1 MQISKSKQEL
11 LNALKGNHPLI
22 YIVSEDERPVIE
34 TIEHFIAGSGEP
46 YKFLSW
52 DFNKKA
58 KNLSSGKSW
67 VNVKKQNGKEVQST
81 ITIQQSITHIID
93 RKENSIQLFLDAN
106 KRLEFGDLKVKETLI
121 RSLKDFAYE
130 SLFPFSEGFNYT
142 PYTSEDTPFKKSIIF
157 VSPTLFVPKEIESLV
172 HIINFD
178 NPSRE
183 ELINICTSFVDSRQL
198 NLDKQKIDDIAQSLV
213 GLTESQ
219 SMLAIRKSYHLNE
232 QKDVSVKDIQN
243 EKIQIIKK
251 KGTLD
256 FIDSNINKTDIGGF
270 DELFNWISKRKLL
283 LNEETKKKYN
293 LSYPKGALLTGVQ
306 GCGKSLAVK
315 VIANEFGIP
324 LIRLDLGSIFGRWL
338 GESEGNLRRALAIA
352 EQMAP
357 CVLWIDEIEKSL
369 SVDGSNT
376 HEVTKRIFGHFL
388 TWMQENELPVFLT
401 ATANNIDQIPPE
413 FLRKGRFDEIWFVD
427 LPSYE
432 ERIEIFRVHWKNR
445 NITFSEEELI
455 VMAEQTDGYSGA
467 EIEAIVKESVLS
479 FLHAGTDKI
488 NLDVILKEKNKITP
502 LSVINKPIIQSIR
515 NWAVQ
520 NKVRPVSSKHRN
532 LNTSIG
538 FNRK

>member
-1 MQISKSKQEL
+1 MQISKSKQDL
-11 LNALKGNHPLI
+11 MNALKGNHPLI
-22 YIVSEDERPVIE
+22 YIVSDDERPVIE
-34 TIEHFIAGSGEP
+34 TIEHFIAESGEP

-121 RSLKDFAYE
+121 RSLKDFVYE
-130 SLFPFSEGFNYT
+130 SLFPFSEEINYS
-142 PYTSEDTPFKKSIIF
+142 PYTSDDATYKKSIIF
-157 VSPTLFVPKEIESLV
+157 VSPTLFVPNEIESLV
-172 HIINFD
+172 HIINFN

-183 ELINICTSFVDSRQL
+183 ELINICTSFVDSKQL
-198 NLDKQKIDDIAQSLV
+198 KINKEQIDDIAQSLV

-219 SMLAIRKSYHLNE
+219 SMLAIRKSYLLNQ
-232 QKDVSVKDIQN
+232 QKDISVKDIQN
-243 EKIQIIKK
+243 EKVQIIKK

-256 FIDSNINKTDIGGF
+256 FIDSDINKSDIGGF
-270 DELFNWISKRKLL
+270 NELFNWISKRKLL
-283 LNEETKKKYN
+283 LNEEVKKKYN

-324 LIRLDLGSIFGRWL
+324 LIRLDMGSLFGRWL

-376 HEVTKRIFGHFL
+376 HEVTKRLFGHFL
-388 TWMQENELPVFLT
+388 TWMQENELPIFLT

-445 NITFSEEELI
+445 NLTFSDKELLA
-455 VMAEQTDGYSGA
+455 MAKETDGYSGA

-479 FLHAGTDKI
+479 FLHTGTDKI
-488 NLDVILKEKNKITP
+488 NLELILKEKNKITP
-502 LSVINKPIIQSIR
+502 LSVINKPVIQSIR
-515 NWAVQ
+515 NWAAQ
-520 NKVRPVSSKHRN
+520 NKVRPVSSIHQN
-532 LNTSIG
+532 LNTGIG

>member
-1 MQISKSKQEL
+1 M
-11 LNALKGNHPLI
+11 
-22 YIVSEDERPVIE
+22 
-34 TIEHFIAGSGEP
+34 
-46 YKFLSW
+46 
-52 DFNKKA
+52 
-58 KNLSSGKSW
+58 
-67 VNVKKQNGKEVQST
+67 
-81 ITIQQSITHIID
+81 
-93 RKENSIQLFLDAN
+93 DAN
-106 KRLEFGDLKVKETLI
+106 KRLEFGELKVKEALI

-130 SLFPFSEGFNYT
+130 SLFPFSNEFNYT
-142 PYTSEDTPFKKSIIF
+142 PYKNDNASFKKSIIF

-172 HIINFD
+172 HILNFD
-178 NPSRE
+178 NPTRE
-183 ELINICTSFVDSRQL
+183 ELINICTSFVNSQRL
-198 NLDKQKIDDIAQSLV
+198 ELEKQKIDEIAQSLV

-232 QKDVSVKDIQN
+232 QKDISIRDIQN

-256 FIDSNINKTDIGGF
+256 FIDSNKNKSEIGGF
-270 DELFNWISKRKLL
+270 DELFDWVSKRKLL
-283 LNEETKKKYN
+283 LNEEIKEKYN

-315 VIANEFGIP
+315 GIANEFGIP
-324 LIRLDLGSIFGRWL
+324 LLRLDLGSIFGRWL

-369 SVDGSNT
+369 SVNGANT
-376 HEVTKRIFGHFL
+376 HEVTKRVFGHFL

-445 NITFSEEELI
+445 NITFSDKEL
-455 VMAEQTDGYSGA
+455 MAMAKETDGYSGA

-479 FLHAGTDKI
+479 FLHAGEDEI
-488 NLDVILKEKNKITP
+488 NLELILREKNKITP
-502 LSVINKPIIQSIR
+502 LSVINKASIQSIR
-515 NWAVQ
+515 KWAVE
-520 NKVRPVSSKHRN
+520 NKVRPASSKPQK
-532 LNTSIG
+532 LNSGIG